1 MSHKDKFRTEKQH
14 GDSLGGSNKP
24 KKVEENPAPREADR
38 ESMNTPEENE
48 VYVDLEPDELHV
60 GDEPVEEIKEKE
72 KNKKKE

>member
-1 MSHKDKFRTEKQH
+1 MRHKDKFRTEKQH
-14 GDSLGGSNKP
+14 ADSLGDTHKH

-72 KNKKKE
+72 KDKKKK